1 LISKLKSHSFAEIK
15 SGMDYDYNTSR
26 KKLILPEYGRH
37 IQKMVDHLK
46 TIEDRDERNRAAK
59 SIISIMGNMNPHLR
73 DISDF
78 KHKLWD
84 HLALMSDFELDID
97 SPYEMPARETL
108 TSKPKRVPYI
118 TGDIKYRHYGR
129 IIHQMI
135 DAAIEMEDGE
145 DKNRL
150 IKLLANHMKKSY
162 LTWNRSQVTDEVIF
176 NDIQQLSG
184 GKLVIQEDLKLT
196 ETKDILAKSKKK
208 HTQRKK

>member
-1 LISKLKSHSFAEIK
+1 
-15 SGMDYDYNTSR
+15 MDYDYNTTR

-46 TIEDRDERNRAAK
+46 TIEDRDERNKAAK
-59 SIISIMGNMNPHLR
+59 AIISIMGNMNPHLR

-84 HLALMSDFELDID
+84 HLALMADFDLDID
-97 SPYEMPARETL
+97 APYEMPARETL
-108 TSKPKRVPYI
+108 TSKPEQVPYI

-145 DKNRL
+145 DKKRL

-176 NDIQQLSG
+176 NDIKQLSD
-184 GKLVIQEDLKLT
+184 GKLAIHEDLKLT
-196 ETKDILAKSKKK
+196 ETKDILAKNKKK